1 MVLLVAERN
10 ARFALFEE
18 EFRAVET
25 PLEETEM
32 QTRVSRL
39 VLLIDVAALID

>member
-1 MVLLVAERN
+1 MVLVIAERN
-10 ARFALFEE
+10 VRFAFLKE

-25 PLEETEM
+25 PLEETEVE
-32 QTRVSRL
+32 TRVARV

>member
-1 MVLLVAERN
+1 MLLVAERN
-10 ARFALFEE
+10 ARFALLEG

>member
-1 MVLLVAERN
+1 MLLVAEGN
-10 ARFALFEE
+10 ARLALLQE

-25 PLEETEM
+25 PLEETEVE
-32 QTRVSRL
+32 TRVARV

>member
-1 MVLLVAERN
+1 MLRVADRT
-10 ARFALFEE
+10 ARFAPLEE
-18 EFRAVET
+18 EFPAAEP